1 MKTREFLSKSYVR
14 KTISYLAIFIV
25 VQLAIIIGMFWSFQ
39 LSASRQREEIS
50 NNILATFDDTLKNS
64 VLQAETD
71 LQQLM
76 VMHIDTRI
84 LSGQQQNA
92 RVLVANN
99 LADTLNSFIA
109 TNKATD
115 AYIIYNSRNDIFLLS
130 RSDRVEYKELAALR
144 EYAQQLSQYG
154 SHENADW
161 HILELDGQNYLLHW
175 YYYFDCY
182 FIAAFHVDTFL
193 DVSSY
198 DKLFDTAACFVLSS
212 PDNRTLSVAG
222 ELEVSEPIPG
232 DFYVNSR
239 QLSYGGINAS
249 YICLKN
255 YGVATDS
262 LPMFIVALCLSSLV
276 LLIAFVNYLRQ
287 EVFGPI
293 DELSE
298 TVHIVKQGDYT
309 HRAKLTCSSPEIQEL
324 TGSVNSMIDTII
336 NQRIASYENHL
347 KQKNLELKYLQM
359 QLRPHHFLN
368 TLSTISSMSRLGES
382 ERIRQFVELYS
393 RDARYLFSASFR
405 AVPLRDEIRHIQDY
419 IDCQSILFPD
429 CVFSFIEVQP
439 EANDW
444 AIPQLMLHTL
454 VENIYKH
461 VVSLDRFTSFFVRA
475 EICKT
480 EDGDLL
486 EITVEDNGAGFTQD
500 VIDRVNTSD
509 GELPMSSHVGLL
521 NISHTLY
528 LMYGRSRLMKLSN
541 KPDNGSMI
549 KILIPK
555 ETCLAADAE
564 ETENASTRS
573 R

>member
-1 MKTREFLSKSYVR
+1 M
-14 KTISYLAIFIV
+14 
-25 VQLAIIIGMFWSFQ
+25 
-39 LSASRQREEIS
+39 S
-50 NNILATFDDTLKNS
+50 NNIITTFDNTLKNS
-64 VLQAETD
+64 VQQAETD

-76 VMHIDTRI
+76 GMHIIDTRI

-99 LADTLNSFIA
+99 LSETLKNLIG

-115 AYIIYNSRNDIFLLS
+115 AYIIYNSRNDIFLLA
-130 RSDRVEYKELAALR
+130 RSDRVEYKELALLR
-144 EYAQQLSQYG
+144 EYAQQLSLYG
-154 SHENADW
+154 NHEDSEW
-161 HILELDGQNYLLHW
+161 RIQELDGQNYLLHW

-193 DVSSY
+193 DISSY
-198 DKLFDTAACFVLSS
+198 DRLFDTDASFVLSL
-212 PDNRTLSVAG
+212 PDHHLLSVTG
-222 ELEVSEPIPG
+222 GLEVSDPIPG
-232 DFYVNSR
+232 GFYVNSR
-239 QLSYGGINAS
+239 PLSYGGLNAS

-255 YGVATDS
+255 FGIAADA

-276 LLIAFVNYLRQ
+276 LLIAFVKYLRQ

-309 HRAKLTCSSPEIQEL
+309 HRAKLMCSSPEIQEL

-336 NQRIASYENHL
+336 NQRIASYENDL

-368 TLSTISSMSRLGES
+368 TLSTISSMSRLGEN

-444 AIPQLMLHTL
+444 CIPQLMLHTL

-461 VVSLDRFTSFFVRA
+461 VASLDRFTSFFVRA
-475 EICKT
+475 EICAT
-480 EDGDLL
+480 ESGDYL
-486 EITVEDNGAGFTQD
+486 EITVEDNGTGFAED
-500 VIDRVNTSD
+500 IIDKVNNSD
-509 GELPMSSHVGLL
+509 GELPISSHVGLL

-541 KPDNGSMI
+541 KPDSGSMI
-549 KILIPK
+549 KIRIPN
-555 ETCLAADAE
+555 ETCLAANAE
-564 ETENASTRS
+564 ETENASTCS